1 MDKSIYTALNSMQIL
16 KNNQSVV
23 SQNLSNTNVVA
34 FKKDI
39 KANFGSV
46 YLDREK
52 GIDPRVFA
60 LSDVGAFDASQGPL
74 NPTDRNMDLAIDG
87 KGYFIV
93 KPEGGKLALSR
104 RGDLKVGTDGF
115 LRDNTGAQIFSVDLE
130 PIEVPPFKNIS
141 FSRDGFVTIE
151 PLNAEP
157 GEEIV
162 VGQVATSLV
171 GDDVKLVKSLDGY
184 IRTEKGGITEP
195 DQQSSILSGF
205 LEGSNVKSVDEL
217 VAGIEQSRTFEIN
230 VKFITT
236 AKELDEA
243 GASLMRIPN

>member
-39 KANFGSV
+39 KANFGSI

-162 VGQVATSLV
+162 VGQVATTLV
-171 GDDVKLVKSLDGY
+171 GNDVKLVKSLDGY